1 MNIPDAK
8 IWQFYVVGLI
18 LLNEIKLKAVEPDSA
33 IKQCIDYFC
42 IFHFVGFVRKK
53 LNGQK

>member
-33 IKQCIDYFC
+33 IKQCIEYFC